1 MELQIIMK
9 KNRTMT
15 VRAPISLCAVAA
27 GTFLFLQP
35 GLMRAQTV
43 SPTATK
49 DASQSGASVRDGQ
62 HDFDFALGNWKF
74 HLKKLDHPLTGSNT
88 WVELDGHSSC
98 RKIWDGKANMD
109 EVEVYSADRKTHIKG
124 LTLRLYNPESHQWS
138 LYWANAAKGALSL
151 PAVVGEFKNGRG
163 EFYDQEDY
171 NGRMI
176 LVRYAWSDITP
187 TSAHFEQSFSTD
199 GGKTWETNWIT
210 DQTREKP

>member
-1 MELQIIMK
+1 MK
-9 KNRTMT
+9 KNHTLALRGSINVFAITIG
-15 VRAPISLCAVAA
+15 VL
-27 GTFLFLQP
+27 LFSQP
-35 GLMRAQTV
+35 VLSRAQTA
-43 SPTATK
+43 SPATK
-49 DASQSGASVRDGQ
+49 ETPQNGGSLRDGR

-88 WVELDGHSSC
+88 WIELEGHSSC
-98 RKIWDGKANMD
+98 QKIWDGAD
-109 EVEVYSADRKTHIKG
+109 LDQVEVYSADRKTQIQG

-138 LYWANAAKGALSL
+138 LYWSNAAKGILSL
-151 PAVVGEFKNGRG
+151 PAVVGEFNNGRG

-199 GGKTWETNWIT
+199 GGRKWETNWIS